1 MYKENEKRSEVNE
14 VEDILELEKILF
26 KMLLFR
32 KIKKI
37 QKYLSRENEITNNQ
51 H

>member
-37 QKYLSRENEITNNQ
+37 
-51 H
+51 